1 MFSCLPLRMCRINVA
16 CVLALFL
23 LLPADFV
30 ICWELGGATGHH
42 KAEHAAGPDEEHG
55 ERPPHDSEPPADED
69 SCLCVATAGCFLVE
83 DAPARQKRGSKRQ
96 GPFSN
101 VLVLQAAASVAP
113 GTGVFDIRGH
123 PPQGPPERAVERIYL
138 RLGAWLI

>member
-1 MFSCLPLRMCRINVA
+1 MFPCLALSMCRIGVA

-23 LLPADFV
+23 LLPADSI
-30 ICWELGGATGHH
+30 ICWEVEGAAGHH
-42 KAEHAAGPDEEHG
+42 ETEHAAGHDEGHG
-55 ERPPHDSEPPADED
+55 ERPAHDSEPPADED
-69 SCLCVATAGCFLVE
+69 SCVCVATAGYFLID
-83 DAPARQKRGSKRQ
+83 DAPPRQKRGSMRQ

-101 VLVLQAAASVAP
+101 VPVPQAAVAP

-123 PPQGPPERAVERIYL
+123 PPKGPPERAVERIYL